1 VTKNGTSVRRSDNK
15 GKSVPK
21 DKKKKT
27 KPDDA
32 AAGSSRKQKKKGKSG
47 PAKAVKGLKAL
58 ADNPLV
64 ADIVA
69 AALVGM
75 ASALKDSDKARKLA
89 DRAGDELGKMAKSN
103 AKQGGAMWDL
113 ALNVG
118 RQTLQAL
125 SDESK
130 AGKRGKSR

>member
-1 VTKNGTSVRRSDNK
+1 MS
-15 GKSVPK
+15 K

-27 KPDDA
+27 KSVGAPADTTK
-32 AAGSSRKQKKKGKSG
+32 KQKKKGKGG
-47 PAKAVKGLKAL
+47 PSKAARNLKAL

-75 ASALKDSDKARKLA
+75 ATALKDTDKARKLA
-89 DRAGDELGKMAKSN
+89 SRAGSELDKMTKKG
-103 AKQGGAMWDL
+103 AKQGNAMWDM
-113 ALNVG
+113 ALNIG
-118 RQTLQAL
+118 RQALETLSEEA
-125 SDESK
+125 K

>member
-1 VTKNGTSVRRSDNK
+1 MTRVRYRMPE

-21 DKKKKT
+21 DKKKK
-27 KPDDA
+27 PDDKAKKRKKTGKAGA
-32 AAGSSRKQKKKGKSG
+32 AAKAPRKVARKLQ
-47 PAKAVKGLKAL
+47 AL
-58 ADNPLV
+58 SDNPLV

-89 DRAGDELGKMAKSN
+89 DKAGDELGQMGKSS

-113 ALNVG
+113 ALKVG
-118 RQTLQAL
+118 RDTLAAL
-125 SDESK
+125 ADEARS
-130 AGKRGKSR
+130 GKRGKSR

>member
-1 VTKNGTSVRRSDNK
+1 MVRALETSELK
-15 GKSVPK
+15 GVAVPK
-21 DKKKKT
+21 DKKKASKQN
-27 KPDDA
+27 DA
-32 AAGSSRKQKKKGKSG
+32 AKGGGKKNKKGNGRS
-47 PAKAVKGLKAL
+47 AKAVKGLKAL

-89 DRAGDELGKMAKSN
+89 GKAGDQLNTMNKAGAR
-103 AKQGGAMWDL
+103 QGNAMWDL

-118 RQTLQAL
+118 RQTLEAL
-125 SDESK
+125 AEE
-130 AGKRGKSR
+130 GKGGRRGKSR

>member
-1 VTKNGTSVRRSDNK
+1 MVRVLATSERK
-15 GKSVPK
+15 GVAVPK
-21 DKKKKT
+21 DKKKKA
-27 KPDDA
+27 KD
-32 AAGSSRKQKKKGKSG
+32 KKGKSG

-58 ADNPLV
+58 ADNPVV

-75 ASALKDSDKARKLA
+75 AAALKDSDKARKLA
-89 DRAGDELGKMAKSN
+89 GKASDQLGKMNKTS

-118 RQTLQAL
+118 RQAL
-125 SDESK
+125 EALAEETK
-130 AGKRGKSR
+130 GGKRGK

>member
-1 VTKNGTSVRRSDNK
+1 MTRRRHRIPE

-21 DKKKKT
+21 DKKKS
-27 KPDDA
+27 KPDDKGKKAKKTGKAGA
-32 AAGSSRKQKKKGKSG
+32 AAKTPRKVARKLQG
-47 PAKAVKGLKAL
+47 L

-75 ASALKDSDKARKLA
+75 ASALKDSDQARKLA
-89 DRAGDELGKMAKSN
+89 GKAGDELGKMGKSS

-113 ALNVG
+113 ALKVG
-118 RQTLQAL
+118 RDAL
-125 SDESK
+125 AALADEARS
-130 AGKRGKSR
+130 GKRGKPR